1 MVNQPTPIPLPDWLI
16 PIADHHYAIDG
27 GNQTLDSHTVD
38 IKALA
43 NARIDLVDGAH
54 LTVNP
59 AGLDVKALGHITY
72 GIGKDCTLTL
82 SAPPAAVNLANS
94 TIVDFGYS
102 DGTGTFEY
110 QPGNL
115 GINVASPIEII
126 NLHGGDKIKVD
137 GATSAEL
144 KGDTLLFKTGKTT
157 EPAPAQKTDLL
168 SKVVKTVTTAVK
180 DVTDTVGTV
189 LGAGAKFII
198 DPAAKFDFARVDND
212 GQITITTPCFVAG
225 TLISTPAGE
234 IAVERLRIGNLVY
247 TMNGEAVPIIW
258 IGSRRIDPR
267 TIDKLRDHAPIRIRP
282 GALGRGAPNRD
293 LHVSP
298 DHCLFLNGSLVPAKF
313 LINGTSITQNA
324 TLEPFIYYHIELER
338 HGVLIAEGAYAESY
352 LDLGNRVTFLE
363 PGTLMF
369 TSPERAVN
377 SSHCYPPVYCGP
389 ILDGIREELDQRAQ
403 ALGYCFCKKP
413 EPAENIS
420 NIFPFY
426 KRIQ

>member
-1 MVNQPTPIPLPDWLI
+1 MAKTSVKDPPAGLEKRADGHYLI
-16 PIADHHYAIDG
+16 TG
-27 GNQTLDSHTVD
+27 KEVTLDSKSVD
-38 IKALA
+38 LSAL
-43 NARIDLVDGAH
+43 NIARIDLVDGAH

-82 SAPPAAVNLANS
+82 SAPPVGVNLANPT
-94 TIVDFGYS
+94 TIDFGYS

-115 GINVASPIEII
+115 DINVASPIKII

-144 KGDTLLFKTGKTT
+144 KGGTLLFKTGKTT
-157 EPAPAQKTDLL
+157 EPAPAEKPGLL
-168 SKVVKTVTTAVK
+168 TGLLNPIATTIKGATNTVK
-180 DVTDTVGTV
+180 DVLST
-189 LGAGAKFII
+189 GAKFTI

-258 IGSRRIDPR
+258 IGSRRIDPI

-298 DHCLFLNGSLVPAKF
+298 DHCLFLNGSLVPAKL

-324 TLEPFIYYHIELER
+324 TLEPFIYYHIELEQ

-369 TSPERAVN
+369 TSPERAVY
-377 SSHCYPPVYCGP
+377 SSHCHPPVYCGL

-403 ALGYCFCKKP
+403 ALGYCFGKKP
-413 EPAENIS
+413 GPAENIS

>member
-1 MVNQPTPIPLPDWLI
+1 MAKTSVNDPPVGLEKRADGHYLI
-16 PIADHHYAIDG
+16 TG
-27 GNQTLDSHTVD
+27 REVTLDSKSVD
-38 IKALA
+38 LSAL
-43 NARIDLVDGAH
+43 NIARIDLVDGAH

-72 GIGKDCTLTL
+72 GVGKNCTLTL
-82 SAPPAAVNLANS
+82 SAPPAAVNIANS
-94 TIVDFGYS
+94 TTIDFGYS

-115 GINVASPIEII
+115 GINVASPITII

-144 KGDTLLFKTGKTT
+144 KDDTLLFKTGKTT
-157 EPAPAQKTDLL
+157 EPAPAEKPGFLTGLL
-168 SKVVKTVTTAVK
+168 NPIATTIKGATNTVK
-180 DVTDTVGTV
+180 DVLGT
-189 LGAGAKFII
+189 GAKFTIN
-198 DPAAKFDFARVDND
+198 PAATFDFAQADNS
-212 GQITITTPCFVAG
+212 GQITIKTPCFVMG

-234 IAVERLRIGNLVY
+234 IAVERLKIGNLVY

-282 GALGRGAPNRD
+282 GALDRGAPNRN

-298 DHCLFLNGSLVPAKF
+298 DHCLFLNGSLVPAKL

-324 TLEPFIYYHIELER
+324 TLEPFIYYHIELEQ

-352 LDLGNRVTFLE
+352 LDLGNRVRFLE

-377 SSHCYPPVYCGP
+377 SSPCHPPVYCGP

-403 ALGYCFCKKP
+403 ALGYCFGKKP